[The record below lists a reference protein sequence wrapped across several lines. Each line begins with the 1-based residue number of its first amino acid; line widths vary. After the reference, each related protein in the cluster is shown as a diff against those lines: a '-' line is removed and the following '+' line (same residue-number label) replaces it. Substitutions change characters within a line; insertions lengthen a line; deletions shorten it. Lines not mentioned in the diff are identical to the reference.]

1 MATFEETVDK
11 LKDVADNLNKAASK
25 MGKGEE
31 KTGGAAAAEQ
41 ARDQTAR
48 EEKTNDY
55 LKQIVGLLGKGGA
68 SLDEKSKKGG
78 GIFAGIARALGGV
91 GAGVGK
97 AVGGFMGGIAG
108 AAIKGPAFVAAMG
121 FLGAGIAAF
130 MAAIA
135 GGAWLASKTFPD
147 IAESLKAFDNVDGAN
162 LKQVGLGM
170 GALGLGLGAEGLG
183 GAIGSVGNLV
193 GAIADGIGGLF
204 GVKSGEDSLIAKMEK
219 FGKVKLNHVN
229 IKNNAEAM
237 IAYGKA
243 MAMGGA
249 GKVLSAV
256 STLADGVLG
265 GLGKALGAVPPLEA
279 LKTFSLVEIDKD
291 KVKNNS
297 EAMMEYAKAMALGAA
312 ASGAKGL
319 ASLANIVTQVTD
331 GLSKLIPGGKG
342 TLDDQLSSMKKLSSA
357 TGIDA
362 AKIKEVT
369 KAMGW
374 YAAAMIAGAPA
385 SLAKGVASF
394 GNLVSN
400 VMDGLSKLIPGGTD
414 VLTNQLDALKRM
426 TTESGAIDAKKVKG
440 VASAMSAYAA
450 AMLAGAGASAM
461 KAYASFGNL
470 VSNITDGL
478 SKLIPGG
485 KDTLTSQLDS
495 LKKMTLAADGI
506 DGKKVK
512 SVAEAMSSYAK
523 AMALGAAGKGVGALG
538 AIGNFVGGAV
548 KALGSL
554 VGIKDKDPLEQ
565 LKKFSE
571 FNITTKQVEQIKLNA
586 KAIGS
591 YANAMGELGKVKLPR
606 NFGDTISSIMDGIGG
621 FFSKKK
627 DPMAALENFS
637 KASIDPKKVKTNV
650 DALNEFAKLGAG
662 VGRLKIDDFVE
673 DIVKAL
679 PALEMA
685 IMGGKVEGSILPSW
699 LGGSKSKILKGLADT
714 SIDYAQARKNMN
726 MLKQTLS
733 EDVATIKDE
742 SKTSGSTQSADLDG
756 STKKANVVWQ
766 SALQKSI
773 DNLTGVISAAAGGNM
788 AIRQGDR
795 IDARTH
801 NISHGKGNARAT
813 GSRWP

>member
-229 IKNNAEAM
+229 IKNNSEAM

-279 LKTFSLVEIDKD
+279 LKAFSLVEIDKA

-400 VMDGLSKLIPGGTD
+400 
-414 VLTNQLDALKRM
+414 
-426 TTESGAIDAKKVKG
+426 
-440 VASAMSAYAA
+440 
-450 AMLAGAGASAM
+450 
-461 KAYASFGNL
+461 F
-470 VSNITDGL
+470 TDGL

>member
-229 IKNNAEAM
+229 IKNNSEAM

-279 LKTFSLVEIDKD
+279 LKAFSLVEIDKA

-385 SLAKGVASF
+385 SLAKGV
-394 GNLVSN
+394 
-400 VMDGLSKLIPGGTD
+400 
-414 VLTNQLDALKRM
+414 
-426 TTESGAIDAKKVKG
+426 
-440 VASAMSAYAA
+440 
-450 AMLAGAGASAM
+450 
-461 KAYASFGNL
+461 ASFGNL

>member
-1 MATFEETVDK
+1 
-11 LKDVADNLNKAASK
+11 
-25 MGKGEE
+25 
-31 KTGGAAAAEQ
+31 
-41 ARDQTAR
+41 
-48 EEKTNDY
+48 
-55 LKQIVGLLGKGGA
+55 
-68 SLDEKSKKGG
+68 
-78 GIFAGIARALGGV
+78 
-91 GAGVGK
+91 
-97 AVGGFMGGIAG
+97 
-108 AAIKGPAFVAAMG
+108 
-121 FLGAGIAAF
+121 
-130 MAAIA
+130 
-135 GGAWLASKTFPD
+135 
-147 IAESLKAFDNVDGAN
+147 
-162 LKQVGLGM
+162 
-170 GALGLGLGAEGLG
+170 
-183 GAIGSVGNLV
+183 
-193 GAIADGIGGLF
+193 
-204 GVKSGEDSLIAKMEK
+204 
-219 FGKVKLNHVN
+219 
-229 IKNNAEAM
+229 
-237 IAYGKA
+237 
-243 MAMGGA
+243 
-249 GKVLSAV
+249 
-256 STLADGVLG
+256 
-265 GLGKALGAVPPLEA
+265 
-279 LKTFSLVEIDKD
+279 
-291 KVKNNS
+291 
-297 EAMMEYAKAMALGAA
+297 
-312 ASGAKGL
+312 
-319 ASLANIVTQVTD
+319 
-331 GLSKLIPGGKG
+331 
-342 TLDDQLSSMKKLSSA
+342 
-357 TGIDA
+357 
-362 AKIKEVT
+362 
-369 KAMGW
+369 
-374 YAAAMIAGAPA
+374 
-385 SLAKGVASF
+385 
-394 GNLVSN
+394 
-400 VMDGLSKLIPGGTD
+400 
-414 VLTNQLDALKRM
+414 M
-426 TTESGAIDAKKVKG
+426 TTESGAIDGKKVKG
-440 VASAMSAYAA
+440 VASAMGAYAA
-450 AMLAGAGASAM
+450 AMLVGAGASVM
-461 KAYASFGNL
+461 KAGASFGNL